1 MELFDRVGSTLV
13 LEAWTGVDV
22 GVVRLDVVTG
32 GGEEVTLV
40 GAGGGGI
47 NLSIFSHS
55 AFMSV

>member
-1 MELFDRVGSTLV
+1 MVLFDGVGSTLA
-13 LEAWTGVDV
+13 LDAWTGVDV

-40 GAGGGGI
+40 RAGGGGI

-55 AFMSV
+55 AFISA